1 MAMTVRFTEEEEQML
16 DRLSAQTGLSKQKA
30 VVEAIRQMDQ
40 RFTRKTDLAAAREF
54 VMTHDREL
62 MQKLAD

>member
-1 MAMTVRFTEEEEQML
+1 MTVRLTEEIEQML

-54 VMTHDREL
+54 VLTHDSEL

>member
-1 MAMTVRFTEEEEQML
+1 MTVRFTEEIEQML

-40 RFTRKTDLAAAREF
+40 RFTRKTDLAVAREF
-54 VMTHDREL
+54 VLTHDSEL